1 MNFLTTGLQGDW
13 FSATDAHLKVF
24 FSGQEQRTITLW
36 NDNNPRWTTQL
47 DFGDVLLATGFKLSE
62 TYLHSSP
69 N

>member
-47 DFGDVLLATGFKLSE
+47 DFGDVLLATGWREPEGAGLW
-62 TYLHSSP
+62 LGQ
-69 N
+69 